1 MMPIF
6 FEPTAKKRELSL
18 VAAGR
23 SRSFGTQ
30 GKPKAT
36 IWRPPRYLG
45 SKRKH
50 HTALAGVPHRGGFFP
65 FDFLKIHPEGCQSG
79 RGFMEG
85 IEEARSADAVQ
96 IWNQRKSIL
105 GPESE

>member
-23 SRSFGTQ
+23 SRSFRTQ

-36 IWRPPRYLG
+36 IWRPPRHLG

-50 HTALAGVPHRGGFFP
+50 HTALAGVPPRGGFP
-65 FDFLKIHPEGCQSG
+65 FSDLLKIHPEGCQSG
-79 RGFMEG
+79 GGFMEG
-85 IEEARSADAVQ
+85 IEEARSAEAVQ
-96 IWNQRKSIL
+96 IWNQRNSIL